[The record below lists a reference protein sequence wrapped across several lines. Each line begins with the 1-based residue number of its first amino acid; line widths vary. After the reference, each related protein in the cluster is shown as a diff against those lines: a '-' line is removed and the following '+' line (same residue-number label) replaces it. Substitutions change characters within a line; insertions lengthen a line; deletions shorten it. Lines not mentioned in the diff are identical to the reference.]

1 MANIENRP
9 PGASAAVSTINHLQT
24 AAEMLQ
30 TWCQVWLHVS
40 CPQSLENPDIQSN
53 PGKLK
58 FWPIRDTVFKL
69 YDWSIHQISRES
81 SFLNLALGGDRY
93 QIQLFLINNNP
104 LTECI
109 WWSSKNHPILVCVSS
124 TPCGFQILAAVNGM
138 SGVDGKIWFFSL
150 PINGDYYKMQFF
162 LDQLTLFL

>member
-24 AAEMLQ
+24 AAAEMLQ
-30 TWCQVWLHVS
+30 TWCQVWLHVW

-93 QIQLFLINNNP
+93 HIQLFLIKYNP
-104 LTECI
+104 LRGNVQKKKSLFKDI
-109 WWSSKNHPILVCVSS
+109 IQIKVDHPPSYPIFDKL
-124 TPCGFQILAAVNGM
+124 
-138 SGVDGKIWFFSL
+138 FF
-150 PINGDYYKMQFF
+150 DKF
-162 LDQLTLFL
+162 